1 VPAQWNPTHVVPDG
15 GMATWAAPD
24 PTVASDNALAGGLG
38 VEVVEER
45 RDEHR
50 AWVRVRC
57 SNDWTAW
64 VDGALLVRSTAVA
77 PVATRPP
84 TPTGPPIT
92 AAPPATPATPAKG
105 MAFFDQLAK
114 PGNGLLAGAVALAAG
129 AAVSYL
135 LWPVLAIPGKVLKDA
150 IPRGNC
156 TSETPGSSGMYF
168 CSVKAG
174 TLTALGPFITVVVA
188 LVFRRPIAA
197 QVRKLTRGLPSSSNV
212 LVMPVMATAMF
223 TMTFAAIHDKTAD
236 QSGLVPQRMFP
247 ALVGLFTF
255 AASRLAPMVSNRYGA
270 AIDRRNSIPLAMR
283 VVIAL
288 AIPLVT
294 SYVLTNQ
301 ERVSDT
307 ALKEQTIALLT
318 LGTSYAALVPRDG
331 DFLGAGQRFLAS
343 QAQRWGSRSGARNG
357 TTR

>member
-1 VPAQWNPTHVVPDG
+1 MPSDWRPTHIVPDG
-15 GMATWAAPD
+15 GMPTWSAPN
-24 PTVASDNALAGGLG
+24 PAMASDNALPGGLE
-38 VEVVEER
+38 VEVVEQR
-45 RDEHR
+45 HDEQR
-50 AWVRVRC
+50 AWAQVRC
-57 SNDWTAW
+57 ANEWTAW
-64 VDGALLVRSTAVA
+64 VDGALLVGPSASSV
-77 PVATRPP
+77 
-84 TPTGPPIT
+84 TGPPS
-92 AAPPATPATPAKG
+92 AGPPSAEPAKG
-105 MAFFDQLAK
+105 ASFFDQLAK

-156 TSETPGSSGMYF
+156 TNETPGSSGMYF

-188 LVFRRPIAA
+188 LVFRQPIAA
-197 QVRKLTRGLPSSSNV
+197 QVRKLTRTLPSNSNV

-283 VVIAL
+283 VVVAL

-294 SYVLTNQ
+294 SYLLTNQ

-307 ALKEQTIALLT
+307 ALKEQTVALLT

-343 QAQRWGSRSGARNG
+343 QAQRWGSKSGARKG
-357 TTR
+357 EQR